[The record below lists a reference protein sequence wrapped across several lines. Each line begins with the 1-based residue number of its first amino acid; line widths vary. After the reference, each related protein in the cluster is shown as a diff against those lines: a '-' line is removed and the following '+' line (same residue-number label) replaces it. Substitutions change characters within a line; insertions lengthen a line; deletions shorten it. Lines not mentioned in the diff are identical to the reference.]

1 MLLFCD
7 TLTVK
12 SYLLVNISIIK
23 NFLSGKKIVK
33 EGIKLRFTP
42 YLYAIKPEKARYR

>member
-7 TLTVK
+7 ILTIK
-12 SYLLVNISIIK
+12 SCSLVNKSIIIQSCVVRK
-23 NFLSGKKIVK
+23 MQK